1 MKNLKYLCLLITL
14 IFSVNSLSNPTVAM
28 STICDLNRANVE
40 SCQNLYDSFL
50 VDLMNQVAAAEKG
63 FDKKKYVEDK
73 LAYYKAELRVLEMFI
88 PKTQKR
94 IGPIVQAT
102 QPFAFG
108 APFDF
113 FTSFQSVLS
122 QLFAGFWSDPDEEQA
137 EVGGNSDYEADIN
150 DHKLRIAMYEEV
162 LLTLPAFKTGSYI
175 NKYGDYWSIISAS
188 SYSGGVT
195 NPKELDA
202 FTLMLQYLKVK
213 RLNVTLAVGFE
224 KTFYYDSL
232 GQFKRSLF
240 FNNSLTDLSLDV
252 KDAEYPQSSSYLSDK
267 LSLLLYGADFAHQL
281 AKKIIRSRLD
291 PKKRTFKNLNISG
304 VANIDEFLK
313 NFYSLDDSATNYF
326 ATDLK
331 LNKAFDFVS
340 RYPQLDSLALNS
352 SMANHQ
358 SGFLSKESLAT
369 INGLLLKGLEILWFD
384 YKIHQETTPEGS
396 PQMLINAFD
405 ELTHQRMDKAL
416 ALKDLTLEGVTEGD
430 AALFVQY
437 LMGSKN
443 NLEKITFLDLPEVG
457 SAALLY
463 ALSET
468 YSNKGGDS
476 HMKSEIKLTSLNLTG
491 PGLGPDSIEN
501 IQPQDEAN
509 MSRFLT
515 SLASSTDAKKL
526 VDLTIQSIG
535 LTEKNIEDLGQGI
548 KHNKYLC
555 PRFIDFSYNK
565 ISVDSAW
572 KLAEAIKVGCGDKV
586 NTLYLSGNPEAAKIG
601 LIEQYKAFVD
611 IRY

>member
-175 NKYGDYWSIISAS
+175 NKYDNYWSITSAFN
-188 SYSGGVT
+188 GAT

-213 RLNVTLAVGFE
+213 SLDVTLAEGFE
-224 KTFYYDSL
+224 TIPYLDSITD
-232 GQFKRSLF
+232 FKRNIF
-240 FNNSLTDLSLDV
+240 YNRALTDLTIAIRSATAS
-252 KDAEYPQSSSYLSDK
+252 KGTAAGKELSEK
-267 LSLLLYGADFAHQL
+267 FFGEDFAGPL
-281 AKKIIRSRLD
+281 AKKIISSRKD
-291 PKKRTFKNLNISG
+291 SETSTFESLSISG
-304 VANIDEFLK
+304 VVDIDEFLE
-313 NFYSLDDSATNYF
+313 NFYSVGDFLTNYS
-326 ATDLK
+326 L
-331 LNKAFDFVS
+331 FDFL
-340 RYPQLDSLALNS
+340 RMYPQLDSLTLNTDGKPL
-352 SMANHQ
+352 AFKKI
-358 SGFLSKESLAT
+358 GFLSKESLVT
-369 INGLLLKGLEILWFD
+369 IDALLVKGLKTLSLD
-384 YKIHQETTPEGS
+384 YKIHQESKFERPS
-396 PQMLINAFD
+396 PMLINAFD
-405 ELTHQRMDKAL
+405 ELTQLRMDKAL
-416 ALKDLTLEGVTEGD
+416 ALKELTLASVTEGD
-430 AALFVQY
+430 AALFVKY
-437 LMGSKN
+437 LMGAKS
-443 NLEKITFLDLPEVG
+443 NLESLTFINLPELG
-457 SAALLY
+457 SATLLDALIKI
-463 ALSET
+463 
-468 YSNKGGDS
+468 YSNKGDDS
-476 HMKSEIKLTSLNLTG
+476 HMKSEIELTSLFWNGPMYFYNLDNAEPRDEAHMSSFLTVLAANKEAAKLDSLTLTG
-491 PGLGPDSIEN
+491 KS
-501 IQPQDEAN
+501 
-509 MSRFLT
+509 LT
-515 SLASSTDAKKL
+515 D
-526 VDLTIQSIG
+526 
-535 LTEKNIEDLGQGI
+535 KNIEALAHGI
-548 KHNKYLC
+548 TVHKYLC
-555 PRFIDFSYNK
+555 PSQLDLSMNK
-565 ISVDSAW
+565 ISVDGAAT
-572 KLAEAIKVGCGDKV
+572 LLEAIKVGCGDKV
-586 NTLYLSGNPEAAKIG
+586 DTLNIYGNFAKESGRQISSKYSTYVNIV
-601 LIEQYKAFVD
+601 L
-611 IRY
+611 